1 MGYLQPLV
9 TAWEGWG
16 VPAAQLLQR
25 SPHITQML
33 PPTVPSSAW
42 PKLCSPDPPPLQP
55 SAALSPFCGLLTSSP
70 CVLGSLSAASEIGDL
85 QQPPRHPPPLGHPP
99 NHQPVCNYDR
109 HPILKNLP
117 WLCVYFGLKSS
128 AWNISSWMSF
138 ALAHLPSS
146 FKKYP
151 PSPSPLT
158 VCSLG
163 KQRRASP
170 WKCPTPFQ
178 NWFILSALY
187 TGCLG
192 PVKSRACKSL
202 RSGKYRCIR
211 LYMWKENKSKW
222 INI

>member
-1 MGYLQPLV
+1 MSQQPGCYKDPHTSHRCSHQQSRPQHGPNSAPQTRLLSS
-9 TAWEGWG
+9 
-16 VPAAQLLQR
+16 PQLLCLLSTGF
-25 SPHITQML
+25 SP
-33 PPTVPSSAW
+33 
-42 PKLCSPDPPPLQP
+42 
-55 SAALSPFCGLLTSSP
+55 SSP
-70 CVLGSLSAASEIGDL
+70 CVLGSLSAASEMGDL
-85 QQPPRHPPPLGHPP
+85 QQPPHHPPPPGHPP

-146 FKKYP
+146 CKKYP

-170 WKCPTPFQ
+170 WKGPTPFQ

-187 TGCLG
+187 TRCLG
-192 PVKSRACKSL
+192 PVMSRACKSVWGL
-202 RSGKYRCIR
+202 
-211 LYMWKENKSKW
+211 ENIDVLDYICEKKT
-222 INI
+222 NQNE